1 MDRGVYQDY
10 SEAERVTLGD
20 ILERY
25 VREISPSKKAGS
37 IEVIRIRKFLRDES
51 ICQYKASLLSG
62 KLISAWRDQRL
73 KHVSGSTVNRELNLL
88 SHAINIARKEWGINI
103 SNPIEMIRRPKENRA
118 REHRLSPSEEEL
130 LISALSET
138 ARAVNGKFRSG
149 TRNNWI
155 KPIVLFALETAMRRS
170 ELLSLRWENV
180 NLIKRTALLPDTK
193 NGDSRIVPLS
203 TKAIAILEQLPRSI
217 DGKVFPITPMSLRL
231 AFTRACRRVGIS
243 DLHFHDLRHEATSRL
258 AEKLTNILELSAVTG
273 HKDLRMLK
281 RYYHPRA
288 EDLALKLG

>member
-1 MDRGVYQDY
+1 
-10 SEAERVTLGD
+10 
-20 ILERY
+20 
-25 VREISPSKKAGS
+25 
-37 IEVIRIRKFLRDES
+37 
-51 ICQYKASLLSG
+51 
-62 KLISAWRDQRL
+62 
-73 KHVSGSTVNRELNLL
+73 
-88 SHAINIARKEWGINI
+88 
-103 SNPIEMIRRPKENRA
+103 MIRRPKENRA